1 MTVIDYLITGYMFVL
16 GLLFGS
22 FFNVVGIRV
31 PEKRTLL
38 GRSHC
43 PQCDHVLS
51 WWELVPVLGYLVLK
65 GKCKSCGKHISV
77 KYPLMELATAGLFAF
92 SFVILR
98 ENVVEYVLIVVFIS
112 LLVIVTVSDMYH
124 RIVPDIV
131 LLVSAPILLVL
142 RIVSPVI
149 SWQSGLIG
157 AVLGFG
163 FMYLMALYG
172 KKRFKTEALGGGD
185 IKLYALIGL
194 VLGFET
200 VFLSIL
206 IAGVLGLIYA
216 LIARPQGK
224 YIPFVPFIAMG
235 ALIAYFVGPLFN
247 EWYVSIFL

>member
-1 MTVIDYLITGYMFVL
+1 MTFMEYWITSYVFVL
-16 GLLFGS
+16 GLLLGS
-22 FFNVVGIRV
+22 FYNVVGIRI
-31 PEKRTLL
+31 PIHETLL

-43 PQCDHVLS
+43 PECQRTLS
-51 WWELVPVLGYLVLK
+51 WWELIPIVGYLVLR

-98 ENVVEYVLIVVFIS
+98 ENVVEYVLIAVFIS

-131 LLVSAPILLVL
+131 LLISAPILLVL
-142 RIVSPVI
+142 RILSPLI
-149 SWQSGLIG
+149 TWQSGLIG
-157 AVLGFG
+157 AALGFG

-206 IAGVLGLIYA
+206 IAGLLGLLYV
-216 LIARPQGK
+216 LIVRPQGK
-224 YIPFVPFIAMG
+224 YIPFVPFIAAG
-235 ALIAYFVGPLFN
+235 ALLAYFVGPLFN